1 MREEGCTAS
10 ADDRSRFWHVELVVP
25 VETSLQINFSAK
37 LLGMDA

>member
-1 MREEGCTAS
+1 MNEEGCAAS
-10 ADDRSRFWHVELVVP
+10 AGDRSRFWHAELVVP